1 MPGEVL
7 AMVRT
12 SQDIFQPSAAVVL
25 KVQAV
30 SFQGNCQGRLQ
41 VGKEPAEHPESSG
54 LLARGSFQQR

>member
-12 SQDIFQPSAAVVL
+12 SQDISQPSAAVVL

-30 SFQGNCQGRLQ
+30 SFQGNCQGLLE
-41 VGKEPAEHPESSG
+41 VGKESAEHPESSG